1 MDAAPGDVRPRPIAP
16 ESLRREVDREVVG
29 LLRRHHEDNRQII
42 ALLGQV
48 VDLLRESRAA
58 APDCAETGLYAAIN

>member
-1 MDAAPGDVRPRPIAP
+1 MNAAPEGRRPGPIAP

-29 LLRRHHEDNRQII
+29 LLRRNHEDNRQVI
-42 ALLGQV
+42 ALLSQV

-58 APDCAETGLYAAIN
+58 APSCAETGVHAALN